1 MGGRGPTSQGGAL
14 AVPGPHLIS
23 TSVGFLSPRL
33 EGAHRIVPALLTRWK
48 QKPRLQVPP
57 EAPGLWGKVCGE
69 VGAGVRLVQR
79 SPPAQ

>member
-1 MGGRGPTSQGGAL
+1 M
-14 AVPGPHLIS
+14 PGPHLIS
-23 TSVGFLSPRL
+23 KSLGFLSPQL
-33 EGAHRIVPALLTRWK
+33 EGAHRIVPARLTRCK

-79 SPPAQ
+79 SPPIQ